1 MNSIL
6 VKYIIINLISLLRFT
21 MCAEEAGGNLTSCK
35 EMGLIAQAFEHVEEC
50 NTWDKK
56 TCPK

>member
-1 MNSIL
+1 
-6 VKYIIINLISLLRFT
+6 

>member
-1 MNSIL
+1 MLNAL
-6 VKYIIINLISLLRFT
+6 THYFANNTSLLIRYT

-56 TCPK
+56 NCPK